1 MTIKK
6 VSREEHNRLLDNLR
20 KAVQEIRDI
29 GYAVVYW
36 NIDELGEVDP
46 DDVEGPCVEFGN
58 KVISRLSFDVSDPS
72 NEAPF

>member
-6 VSREEHNRLLDNLR
+6 VSKEEHNRLHENLR
-20 KAVQEIRDI
+20 KAVQDIRDI

-36 NIDELGEVDP
+36 NTDELGEVDP
-46 DDVEGPCVEFGN
+46 YDVEGLCVEVGN
-58 KVISRLSFDVSDPS
+58 KVISRLSFNISDPS